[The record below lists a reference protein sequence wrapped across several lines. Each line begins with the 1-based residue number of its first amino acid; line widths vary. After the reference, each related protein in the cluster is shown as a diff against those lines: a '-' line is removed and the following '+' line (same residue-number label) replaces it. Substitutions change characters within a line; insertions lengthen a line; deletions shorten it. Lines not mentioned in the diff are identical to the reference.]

1 MSLSSSTINVE
12 ELFHLQLTFC
22 QRGARNSFNDIPISP
37 YVMSEIQNPQLNQG
51 GKEAAKENFLSTVV
65 LSPHIWSKMTYGLTY
80 IVEE

>member
-1 MSLSSSTINVE
+1 M
-12 ELFHLQLTFC
+12 
-22 QRGARNSFNDIPISP
+22 R
-37 YVMSEIQNPQLNQG
+37 EIQNPQLNQG